1 MSAEPCPAP
10 DWRSAET
17 YRPLLAADPAVWAW
31 EFGRR
36 GAYRG
41 VGDLDDPATGLCFA
55 GPGPHGDRVPAVLW
69 SWRAD
74 PSVPVLEVERA
85 RPATLGALDLRAL
98 DLAVLVA
105 RTDDGEQHVMVS
117 DGRRRLR
124 LAIVQGDI
132 LSGPVTC
139 RYRLPAGPVAAASL
153 AGLRRLLALRDT
165 GHLPAAGARPLAK
178 SARWVEILRA
188 HDARRDGA
196 SQREIA
202 TLLFGQARVEED
214 WAGRSDYMRM
224 RVQRLLRAAEALVTG
239 GYRSVCGLGAGR
251 VEPHPGE
258 DVALIRID
266 HGLRGHARL
275 AQGHVELDEGR
286 STVGDLLQDRTRR
299 LGGAEGR

>member
-1 MSAEPCPAP
+1 MSADPCSTP
-10 DWRSAET
+10 DWRSAEA
-17 YRPLLAADPAVWAW
+17 YRPLLDADPAVWAW
-31 EFGRR
+31 EFDRR
-36 GAYRG
+36 GVRREA
-41 VGDLDDPATGLCFA
+41 GDPGDTATGLCFA

-85 RPATLGALDLRAL
+85 RAGEPGALDLRAL
-98 DLAVLVA
+98 DLAILVV

-124 LAIVQGDI
+124 LAIVQGDV
-132 LSGPVTC
+132 LSGPVAC
-139 RYRLPAGPVAAASL
+139 RYRLPAGAVAAPSL
-153 AGLRRLLALRDT
+153 AGLRLLLALRDT
-165 GHLPAAGARPLAK
+165 GHLPIAGARPPAR

-202 TLLFGQARVEED
+202 TLLFGRARVEED

-224 RVQRLLRAAEALVTG
+224 RVQRLLRAAEDLVAG

-251 VEPHPGE
+251 VEPHP
-258 DVALIRID
+258 VAE
-266 HGLRGHARL
+266 
-275 AQGHVELDEGR
+275 VWR
-286 STVGDLLQDRTRR
+286 SPAWL
-299 LGGAEGR
+299 